1 MPLSSDKLKVR
12 SNQIGYMIQL
22 IVNFVFVFVLFFT
35 GQLDFDLTNMANI
48 LDILSLK
55 YASPFRKLA
64 WAMNHLL

>member
-1 MPLSSDKLKVR
+1 MPLSSDRLKVR
-12 SNQIGYMIQL
+12 SNQIGCVIQL
-22 IVNFVFVFVLFFT
+22 IVIFFLFYY
-35 GQLDFDLTNMANI
+35 LVDFDLTNMANI